1 MTILILVRARHDDA
15 GQALVERLQAT
26 LPTAPT
32 GPHGT

>member
-1 MTILILVRARHDDA
+1 MTIMIQVRARHDDA